1 MVGTDLVEFLDSE
14 LDVKVQKLDL
24 SQVMDISAVPAL
36 ADSEF
41 AAHALTTLGA
51 ALRQESRVL

>member
-1 MVGTDLVEFLDSE
+1 
-14 LDVKVQKLDL
+14 
-24 SQVMDISAVPAL
+24 MDISAVPAL

-41 AAHALTTLGA
+41 VARSLTTLGA